1 MAPTISQK
9 KLSGLNTYQRPLLMR
24 VRNLDPSI
32 VLRFISSATRSHLHS
47 RIEIMFERLRKSIN
61 QKWPTQKPS
70 FTEANIHP
78 VLKKRRAF
86 VVTGGNAGF
95 GFELCEILR
104 SSGVTIYMASRSQ
117 ASLLSHHLFYT
128 STFPTAKADQGRS
141 RNQSHHLH
149 LLNPQ
154 NRRQA
159 QFPPSRSE

>member
-1 MAPTISQK
+1 VAYSEA
-9 KLSGLNTYQRPLLMR
+9 KLHRSKYP
-24 VRNLDPSI
+24 PS
-32 VLRFISSATRSHLHS
+32 S
-47 RIEIMFERLRKSIN
+47 E
-61 QKWPTQKPS
+61 
-70 FTEANIHP
+70 
-78 VLKKRRAF
+78 KRRAF

-104 SSGVTIYMASRSQ
+104 SSGVTIYVASRSQ

-128 STFPTAKADQGRS
+128 STFPTAKADQGGS

-159 QFPPSRSE
+159 QFPPSKS